1 MFLLFDRKF
10 RYNILQTG
18 LVQVLSL
25 VSFVVLLVFVLPRF
39 ISKPDLGLY
48 VTFRALVASLFPLYT
63 VALDIAQARYLGYYA
78 GNVEQQ
84 KQVTTTVLVSFFTVA
99 ILSTSILFL
108 VKPFILYPFFD
119 GQVSL
124 FYALMAALIFSGT
137 YRISYTFFQGHKKMG
152 WANVLQSTI
161 FILGNLL
168 VAVLIA
174 TGTING
180 ITEIVWFVALMPGI
194 SVLPFLYILSTQW
207 VKRFD
212 FRKVLVY
219 ALPRVPHLLMTG
231 LIMSSGIMLAKYFY
245 SNSLAGDFGIATRF
259 FQLAGTLAY
268 AFNMVLLPGV
278 SELWGKGER
287 KELAHSLSRYADLVM
302 AAGTAAIFVFYA
314 MGPYAIRWFLP
325 SQYESG
331 IPILQILAFAALPYL
346 FYLMF
351 RSIIHGVDTR
361 PVQVFVDL
369 ARGTVLVVSFVLL
382 NHFYPD
388 FPAATISVSLALSH
402 LTAGFSSYGYIT
414 SRIGFHGKLSVWG
427 VHLVLVLGLVL
438 MASFFTVPAIIL
450 FFMVEV
456 GIVWYFFRNWQR
468 KPVISV

>member
-1 MFLLFDRKF
+1 MLFDRNF

-25 VSFVVLLVFVLPRF
+25 VSFVILLVFVLPRF

-78 GNVEQQ
+78 GKMEQQ

-99 ILSTSILFL
+99 MLSTSILFL
-108 VKPFILYPFFD
+108 ARPFILYPFFD
-119 GQVSL
+119 GHASL
-124 FYALMAALIFSGT
+124 FYAMMVALIFSGT
-137 YRISYTFFQGHKKMG
+137 YRISYTFFQGHKKMV
-152 WANVLQSTI
+152 WANVLQFTI
-161 FILGNLL
+161 FVLGNIMA
-168 VAVLIA
+168 AVLIV
-174 TGTING
+174 TGILSG
-180 ITEIVWFVALMPGI
+180 IKEIVWFVALVPGVSLI
-194 SVLPFLYILSTQW
+194 PFLYILLTQW
-207 VKRFD
+207 GKVFN
-212 FRKVLVY
+212 FRRILVY
-219 ALPRVPHLLMTG
+219 ALPRIPHLFLTG
-231 LIMSSGIMLAKYFY
+231 LIMSSGVMLAKYFY

-287 KELAHSLSRYADLVM
+287 KELARSLSHYADLVM
-302 AAGTAAIFVFYA
+302 AAGTASIFVFYA
-314 MGPYAIRWFLP
+314 MGPFAIHWFLP

-346 FYLMF
+346 FYLLF

-369 ARGTVLVVSFVLL
+369 GRGAVLL
-382 NHFYPD
+382 SAFAVLIRFYPGS
-388 FPAATISVSLALSH
+388 PAVVISVSLALSH
-402 LTAGFSSYGYIT
+402 LTAGLSSYGYIT
-414 SRIGFHGKLSVWG
+414 RRVGFHGKLSVWG
-427 VHLVLVLGLVL
+427 FHLTLILGLVV
-438 MASFFTVPAIIL
+438 MASFFAVSAIIL
-450 FFMVEV
+450 FFMVET
-456 GIVWYFFRNWQR
+456 GIAWYFLRNYKR